1 MENQTKY
8 YTDGPNRAYIVRID
22 GTAVYYADRQSLKEQ
37 EIHTFR
43 RDVLK
48 ELKTIEPCS
57 QETFLEIKW
66 RVIRK
71 MQEGGAI

>member
-1 MENQTKY
+1 MENQY
-8 YTDGPNRAYIVRID
+8 YTDGHDCAYIVRID

>member
-1 MENQTKY
+1 
-8 YTDGPNRAYIVRID
+8 
-22 GTAVYYADRQSLKEQ
+22 
-37 EIHTFR
+37 
-43 RDVLK
+43 LK